1 MIESKK
7 YLISDNLSCVIHI
20 VFFNPGANC
29 LSFHPNPVF
38 ARLGG
43 VETRFIAWQ
52 LSISFIQVPLLMPQ
66 LVVLERQWR
75 FLRYVYQGVV
85 LFFVSS
91 FFTVVEVCGQ
101 EHQQQGLLYGRI
113 ITVEDQVIEGVLRW
127 GNEEAFW
134 DDLFISNKPVKED
147 DFTYLS
153 GDELQQL
160 SGNSSESLDWS
171 FWSLWKPRYPEG
183 LQSFRCRFGDLRRI
197 IVTGE
202 EATTLEFKNGQ
213 RLDVVGGSSP
223 GKELHIYDRDEVE
236 KRINWGDI
244 RRVEFSATPTSARAS
259 QVRPLYGIVF
269 TTQGAFEGFI
279 QWDAQERLTTDLLD
293 GKSATRKVSLPFS
306 EIEEI
311 RQDGDS
317 SLVTL
322 FSGRT
327 YRLGGGD
334 DVGPGNHD
342 IIVKSMELGHVR
354 IPWEQFRFAR
364 FYETAPLM
372 SPAYSAFTAPTEIH
386 GFVKTVNGTTYTG
399 KILFDMDERLDLETL
414 EGRKEGIFYHLP
426 IRNIREIIRKN
437 YNVCGVTLRNGDR
450 LFLGQEHDLTDK
462 NWGLLIWQE
471 SGAPVYVRWNMI
483 EMIQF

>member
-1 MIESKK
+1 
-7 YLISDNLSCVIHI
+7 
-20 VFFNPGANC
+20 
-29 LSFHPNPVF
+29 
-38 ARLGG
+38 
-43 VETRFIAWQ
+43 
-52 LSISFIQVPLLMPQ
+52 MPQ
-66 LVVLERQWR
+66 IVVLERQWR
-75 FLRYVYQGVV
+75 FLWYTYQGIV
-85 LFFVSS
+85 LFFALIFLMPSRA
-91 FFTVVEVCGQ
+91 TAQ
-101 EHQQQGLLYGRI
+101 AHLQQGLLYGKI
-113 ITVEDQVIEGVLRW
+113 VTAEDQVIEGVLRW

-134 DDLFISNKPVKED
+134 DDLFISNKPMKESY
-147 DFTYLS
+147 FAYLS

-160 SGNSSESLDWS
+160 SGNATESLDWS
-171 FWSLWKPRYPEG
+171 FWSLWRPRYPEG
-183 LQSFRCRFGDLRRI
+183 LQSFRCRFGDIKRI
-197 IVTGE
+197 VVTGE
-202 EATTLEFKNGQ
+202 EDAVLEFKSGQ
-213 RLDVVGGSSP
+213 RQAVSGGISP
-223 GKELHIYDRDEVE
+223 GKELHIYDRDDVE

-244 RRVEFSATPTSARAS
+244 RSIEFSTTPMQARAS

-293 GKSATRKVSLPFS
+293 GRSASKKVSLPFS

-322 FSGRT
+322 YSGKR
-327 YRLGGGD
+327 YQLGGGD

-364 FYETAPLM
+364 FYEDAPLM
-372 SPAYSAFTAPTEIH
+372 SPDYSAFEPPALIH
-386 GFVKTVNGTTYTG
+386 GVVKTTDGRELSG
-399 KILFDMDERLDLETL
+399 RILFDMDEELDLETL

-426 IRNIREIIRKN
+426 IMNIREITRKN

-462 NWGLLIWQE
+462 NWGLLIWE
-471 SGAPVYVRWNMI
+471 EEDDPVYVPWNLI